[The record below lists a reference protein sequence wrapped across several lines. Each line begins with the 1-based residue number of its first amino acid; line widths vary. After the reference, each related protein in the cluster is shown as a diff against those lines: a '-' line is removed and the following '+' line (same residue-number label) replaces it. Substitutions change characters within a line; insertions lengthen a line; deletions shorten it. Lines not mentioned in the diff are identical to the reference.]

1 MKRQFY
7 QLIILGIG
15 FLCSCK
21 KAQPVVDL
29 SPGLIGKWTLIETM
43 ISPGNAVPWTK
54 VPNGKNSLLLFKKD
68 STFSGT
74 FFNNSGSFHTTDS
87 RTIQLISPDQT
98 KSVYYYSL
106 HADTLITSGSTCIEA
121 CGFKFLK
128 VK

>member
-1 MKRQFY
+1 MRRQFY
-7 QLIILGIG
+7 QLIIAGIVV
-15 FLCSCK
+15 LSSCK
-21 KAQPVVDL
+21 KAQQVVDL
-29 SPGLIGKWTLIETM
+29 SPGLIGKWTLVETM
-43 ISPGNAVPWTK
+43 ISPGNSVPWTK

-74 FFNNSGSFHTTDS
+74 FSNSGSFHTTNS
-87 RTIQLISPDQT
+87 STIQLISPDQT

-106 HADTLITSGSTCIEA
+106 HSDTLITFGSTCIEA

>member
-7 QLIILGIG
+7 QLIIAGIVV
-15 FLCSCK
+15 LCSCK

-43 ISPGNAVPWTK
+43 ISPGTSVPWTK

-74 FFNNSGSFHTTDS
+74 FYNSGSFHTTNS
-87 RTIQLISPDQT
+87 GTIQLISPDQT

-106 HADTLITSGSTCIEA
+106 HADTLTTFGSTCIEG

-128 VK
+128 MK